1 MFRSLLQN
9 HGDFPVRAFV
19 PSNLE
24 TVKVVLRRERNL
36 RRQSILLV
44 SPQNSLSRRPLSL
57 FRSSRTISVGKKRN
71 ASAATAR
78 ARRRSRFKAPSAQRR
93 EQRVSTMMM
102 MMMTSKKSRHD
113 FFFLKE
119 TQKRG
124 EFFLRRSPLRTL
136 SSFLRVSAHFKRI
149 THKYAD
155 ALVSSTYR
163 ILLLFFSYFL

>member
-24 TVKVVLRRERNL
+24 TVKVVLRRKRNL

-78 ARRRSRFKAPSAQRR
+78 ARRRSRFKAPSAQHR
-93 EQRVSTMMM
+93 EQRVSTMM

-113 FFFLKE
+113 FFFSDGDTK
-119 TQKRG
+119 KRRV
-124 EFFLRRSPLRTL
+124 FLRRSPLRTL